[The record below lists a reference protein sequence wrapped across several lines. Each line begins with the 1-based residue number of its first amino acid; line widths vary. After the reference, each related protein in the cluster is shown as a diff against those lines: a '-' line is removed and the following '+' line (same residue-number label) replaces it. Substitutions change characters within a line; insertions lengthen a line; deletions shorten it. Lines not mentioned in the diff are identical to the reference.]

1 MTRTISRRLMLQGT
15 GVALTLPLLDAMP
28 PLTAADD
35 GPAVPQRD
43 KESNAPVRMVTIC
56 TTLGLHAPYLIPEQ
70 SGKDYQL
77 TPYLEKLK
85 AFRDDF
91 TVLSGLSHPGVDG
104 GHSSESS
111 FLTAAPRPADAG
123 FKNTISLDQFA
134 VERLPAETRFSS
146 LVMSTG
152 SVGSSSLSWT
162 RGGVMI
168 PADVLPSKIFGKL
181 FLDGSAAEV
190 RSQVQR
196 LRDGRSVLDQV
207 GERARRLQHGISPSD
222 RAKLEQYFASVRELE
237 QRLLRGEEWAQ
248 KAKPK
253 IDARP
258 PTDIADKADIIGRTR
273 LLYDLVHLALQTDS
287 TRLITLQIQGTA
299 LVPPLP
305 GVNRDHHN
313 LSHHGK
319 DPEKI
324 EQLRLVEL
332 AQFEALAGL
341 LGKLKETTEVG
352 RPLLDSTLVLFG
364 SNLGNGNSHDTKN
377 MPMLLAGG
385 GFKHGQHLAFEP
397 VDNAPLCNLFVS
409 MLQQIGLEVDSFAS
423 SSGTL
428 SGLVSN

>member
-1 MTRTISRRLMLQGT
+1 MTCSVSRRLLLQGT
-15 GVALTLPLLDAMP
+15 GVALALPLLDAMAP
-28 PLTAADD
+28 RGFCAESKA
-35 GPAVPQRD
+35 PA
-43 KESNAPVRMVTIC
+43 RMVTIC

-70 SGKDYQL
+70 SGKDYQA

-134 VERLPAETRFSS
+134 VECLPAATRYSS
-146 LVMSTG
+146 LVLSTG

-168 PADVLPSKIFGKL
+168 PADTLPSKVFARL
-181 FLDGSAAEV
+181 FLEGSAAEV
-190 RSQVQR
+190 QSQVRR

-207 GERARRLQHGISPSD
+207 GERAKRLQRGISTAD
-222 RAKLEQYFASVRELE
+222 RAKLEQYFAAVRELE
-237 QRLLRGEEWAQ
+237 QRMLRGEEWAQ
-248 KAKPK
+248 KPKPRT
-253 IDARP
+253 DARP
-258 PTDIADKADIIGRTR
+258 PADIADKADVIGRTR
-273 LLYDLVHLALQTDS
+273 LMYDLIHLALQTDS

-305 GVNRDHHN
+305 GVSRDHHN
-313 LSHHGK
+313 LSHHGQ

-324 EQLRLVEL
+324 TQLRLVEE
-332 AQFEALAGL
+332 AQLDALAGL
-341 LGKLKETTEVG
+341 LGKLKETVEEG

-377 MPMLLAGG
+377 MPMVLAGG
-385 GFKHGQHLAFEP
+385 GFKHGQHLAFDP
-397 VDNAPLCNLFVS
+397 ANNAPLCNLFVS
-409 MLQQIGLEVDSFAS
+409 MLQQLGLQVDSFAS
-423 SSGTL
+423 STGTL
-428 SGLVSN
+428 SGLASS